1 MFDLIHCS
9 DRIRFLCSFFF
20 DSEIRQNIFKNR
32 PHDRGTDRSSII
44 YALRIVYNT
53 DSKDPGI
60 FCRNKSKKRGNVFIC
75 TSRQCLGSRC
85 LSSYMIS
92 FDIGLFAAS
101 FGNDFFENHPHCLG
115 NLLRYDL
122 FSFLIR
128 KCFQQSTVIFPHFH
142 PKMRRDL
149 MAAIDQGTHRC
160 CQTDRRDLKGLSERD
175 RCQFHRPDIL
185 FLMHDRPCLS
195 RKIDSGL
202 LTHAE

>member
-101 FGNDFFENHPHCLG
+101 FGNDFFRESSSLSWKPAPIRSVFLPYKKVFPAKY
-115 NLLRYDL
+115 RYL
-122 FSFLIR
+122 PALPP
-128 KCFQQSTVIFPHFH
+128 QN
-142 PKMRRDL
+142 
-149 MAAIDQGTHRC
+149 AA
-160 CQTDRRDLKGLSERD
+160 
-175 RCQFHRPDIL
+175 
-185 FLMHDRPCLS
+185 
-195 RKIDSGL
+195 
-202 LTHAE
+202 